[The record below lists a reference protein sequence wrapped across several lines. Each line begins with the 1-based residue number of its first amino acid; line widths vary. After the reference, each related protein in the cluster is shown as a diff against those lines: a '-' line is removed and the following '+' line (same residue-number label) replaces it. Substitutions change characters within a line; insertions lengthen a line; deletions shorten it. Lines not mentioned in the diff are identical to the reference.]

1 MDIDDSPQDA
11 AYRATVRAFL
21 QDNLQDLVRN
31 THADPR
37 NAEEI
42 VRFKQSQ
49 KLLYQGG
56 LVGATWPSAYGG
68 RDASSMEQVVINQ
81 ELAAIGVPPLI
92 GQIGLG
98 MCGPTVISHGT
109 DAQKEKY
116 LQRLLDGTDVWS
128 QLFSEPG
135 AGSDLAG
142 ISTRAVATENGW
154 LLNGQKVWTSGAHY
168 SDWGI
173 VLTRTDPTLA
183 KHRGLTMFII
193 DLKAPGVTIRPLR
206 QMTGE
211 SSFNE
216 VFFDDVHIPQENLL
230 GTVNGGWGVALTTL
244 LNERMA
250 IGGGGNDLGGSI
262 ENFLALAADRL
273 PTLAAEQQA
282 VVRQDIGRL
291 YALTLACR
299 WTGYRRLTA
308 LSRGETPGPEASA
321 GKVAG
326 TPVGQEITRIAVTLL
341 GDDAA
346 FSTNPD
352 GVGSWQH
359 IQSVLPGL
367 ALAGGATE
375 ILKNVIGER
384 VLGLSPEP
392 RIDKATPVALPPTT
406 PPLTPSQ
413 PLGHS
418 VGDGS
423 GALTKTGS

>member
-11 AYRATVRAFL
+11 AFRSEVRGFL
-21 QDNLQDLVRN
+21 QLHLAELVHH

-37 NAEEI
+37 NPEE
-42 VRFKQSQ
+42 VELYKKTQR
-49 KLLYQGG
+49 LLYDGG
-56 LVGATWPSAYGG
+56 LVGATWPSEYGG
-68 RDASSMEQVVINQ
+68 RDASSMHQVIINQ
-81 ELAAIGVPPLI
+81 ELAAIGVPPLV

-98 MCGPTVISHGT
+98 MCGPTIISHGT
-109 DAQKEKY
+109 EAQKSAY
-116 LQRLLDGTDVWS
+116 LAKLLDGTHVWS

-142 ISTRAVATENGW
+142 ISTRATQTESGW

-173 VLTRTDPTLA
+173 VLTRTDTTVA
-183 KHRGLTMFII
+183 KHRGLTMFIL
-193 DLKAPGVTIRPLR
+193 DLRSPGVTVRPLR

-211 SSFNE
+211 SAFNE
-216 VFFDDVHIPQENLL
+216 VFFEDVQIPAENLL
-230 GTVNGGWGVALTTL
+230 GAVNGGWGVALTTL

-262 ENFLALAADRL
+262 EQFLALADEKL
-273 PTLAAEQQA
+273 PGFSTDEQA
-282 VVRQDIGRL
+282 VMRQDIGRL
-291 YALTLACR
+291 YTLLLACR

-321 GKVAG
+321 GKVAA
-326 TPVGQEITRIAVTLL
+326 TPVGREITQLAVTLL

-346 FSTNPD
+346 FNSDAN
-352 GVGSWQH
+352 GSGPWQYV
-359 IQSVLPGL
+359 QSILPGL

-384 VLGLSPEP
+384 VLGLSQEP
-392 RIDKATPVALPPTT
+392 RVDKAVPTASAAPLA
-406 PPLTPSQ
+406 PPLPASAPSV
-413 PLGHS
+413 L
-418 VGDGS
+418 
-423 GALTKTGS
+423 LTTGS